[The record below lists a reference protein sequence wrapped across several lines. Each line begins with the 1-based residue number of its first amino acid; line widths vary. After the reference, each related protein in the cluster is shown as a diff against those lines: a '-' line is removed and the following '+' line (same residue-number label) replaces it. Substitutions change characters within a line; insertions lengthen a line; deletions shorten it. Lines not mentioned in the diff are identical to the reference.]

1 MRERTLNVSD
11 ITVEDFKDYG
21 LYLDPEKAQPDHES
35 EQFNFWNKLAVL
47 PLKSAS
53 FCIVESYPQGAIESS
68 TFEQHGNTHEVLI
81 PTEGEIVLVIA
92 LPDRKDKARIDM
104 ESVRAFRLPA
114 GKAVA
119 LKPFVWHYAPLVKDR
134 PVKTFVV
141 FEEQTPED
149 DMHMRYTDKEQEVI
163 FKVEG
168 V

>member
-1 MRERTLNVSD
+1 MKERMLTVSD
-11 ITVEDFKDYG
+11 ITVEDFQGYG
-21 LYLDPEKAQPDHES
+21 LYLDTETAQPAHES

-53 FCIVESYPQGAIESS
+53 FCIVESYPQGAMESS
-68 TFEQHGNTHEVLI
+68 TFEQHGDTPEVLI
-81 PTEGEIVLVIA
+81 PTDGEIVLVIA
-92 LPDRKDKARIDM
+92 LPDKDDNARIDM
-104 ESVRAFRLPA
+104 DSVKAFRLPA
-114 GKAVA
+114 GKAVV

-141 FEEQTPED
+141 FEEQTPD
-149 DMHMRYTDKEQEVI
+149 NDLHMRHTDQEQEVI